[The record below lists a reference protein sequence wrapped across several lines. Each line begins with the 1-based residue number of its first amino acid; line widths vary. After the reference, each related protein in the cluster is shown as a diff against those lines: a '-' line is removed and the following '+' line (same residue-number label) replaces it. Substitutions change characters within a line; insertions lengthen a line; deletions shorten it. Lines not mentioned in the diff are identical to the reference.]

1 MLWAGPLRVWME
13 PGAERWFLWGPLP
26 ALWSSTPQQPAGP
39 ALARGLQRGASA
51 ALASSPGTTVG
62 SHPKARVCAA
72 GEAGCVG
79 GVSLSGQFCGLRT
92 DV

>member
-39 ALARGLQRGASA
+39 ALARGLQRGAP
-51 ALASSPGTTVG
+51 SPVAPTGFQHVQESG
-62 SHPKARVCAA
+62 KRVVQGGEPLPGFLPELWRRKAP
-72 GEAGCVG
+72 
-79 GVSLSGQFCGLRT
+79 LW
-92 DV
+92 